1 MNGRTFIQA
10 VLAGALVLAW
20 PAAARAADDIHAWA
34 DRVSGQVKGKGQD
47 LVVLEGNVRITQ
59 GKTEILAD
67 RAAYDKNAGTILF
80 TGRVQLAHEGIQV
93 TAQELLYHRASKEGT
108 FRGEVRLARK
118 EEKDEGG
125 KTTKDAFT
133 LTCAEMDFAAEKKS
147 FTARGQAVLEH
158 KDFSATAGEISYD
171 DEHQELRLRQEP
183 TLKREDETIRAEEI
197 VVAVEEDTFKIIKAE
212 ITFTVE
218 EEEEGEKG
226 ETSATDGAPGG
237 GSTPPQP

>member
-1 MNGRTFIQA
+1 MSQRNLVRAILVA
-10 VLAGALVLAW
+10 ALILAW
-20 PAAARAADDIHAWA
+20 PTAARAADDIHARA

-59 GKTEILAD
+59 GKTVILAD

-80 TGRVQLAHEGIQV
+80 TGRVQLAHEGIEV
-93 TAQELLYHRASKEGT
+93 TAQELLYHRDSKEGT
-108 FRGEVRLARK
+108 FHGGVRLTR
-118 EEKDEGG
+118 EGEKDEGG
-125 KTTKDAFT
+125 KSTKDAFT

-158 KDFSATAGEISYD
+158 KEFSATAGEIGYD
-171 DEHQELRLRQEP
+171 DEHQELLLKQEP
-183 TLKREDETIRAEEI
+183 TLKREDETIEAEEI
-197 VVAVEEDTFKIIKAE
+197 VIAVEEDTFKILKAE

-218 EEEEGEKG
+218 EEEKGQGEA
-226 ETSATDGAPGG
+226 SANGGAPGD